1 MILAHVSATRGEK
14 GDLTQPLPL
23 AAPPPGLAE
32 TINSSKD
39 DG

>member
-23 AAPPPGLAE
+23 AAPPGLAE
-32 TINSSKD
+32 TINSSRD
-39 DG
+39 VV